1 MNKRA
6 QSALKGGV
14 GVFTYDMNVCTAARA
29 LVCYAAQHPGLE
41 YGNYASGWNDT
52 DGRRA
57 YFAESHQITKH
68 WHRVRNAVRSLYG
81 VTNDEIIEA
90 CRRAFSGRLTMEQTE
105 KGWRVDY
112 CSGQY
117 WPTEYRKAVAS
128 VLEYAAEAYSRRTSQ
143 QAA

>member
-6 QSALKGGV
+6 QAALKGGV
-14 GVFTYDMNVCTAARA
+14 GVFTYDLNVCTAARA
-29 LVCYAAQHPGLE
+29 LVCYAAQNPGLE

-57 YFAESHQITKH
+57 YFAESRYITKDC
-68 WHRVRNAVRSLYG
+68 HRVRNAVRRLYG

-90 CRRAFSGRLTMEQTE
+90 CRRAFSGRVTMEQTE

-112 CSGQY
+112 CTGQY
-117 WPTEYRKAVAS
+117 WPTEYRKTVAS